1 MQRVDLKDIKIK
13 RILLYYS
20 ELQRL
25 KVDHETSMQIMEY
38 QFGVSDKW
46 IEELLRKYDITEFKD
61 VRLDYVEVDII
72 TIDKFVS
79 NIRSNARKKR
89 REQLELFL

>member
-46 IEELLRKYDITEFKD
+46 IEELLRKYDIEEFKE

-79 NIRSNARKKR
+79 NIRSNARKSR